1 MNYKG
6 DKQLVGE
13 WDSGQHY
20 IPQKNIFFLM
30 GGVGEWDNF
39 ANSCHSKASLQLSL

>member
-13 WDSGQHY
+13 WDSGKHY
-20 IPQKNIFFLM
+20 IPQKIFFSY
-30 GGVGEWDNF
+30 GRSGRVG
-39 ANSCHSKASLQLSL
+39 QLC